1 VQLLSKVLLAKREV
15 CQLLL
20 HRAARCVCVCLC
32 ACVRVCVGVCVCV
45 AGGRAYIR
53 ACVCMCACTH
63 TRACGGVKDYIG
75 QRSSVMM

>member
-20 HRAARCVCVCLC
+20 HRAARCVCVCVCVRMC
-32 ACVRVCVGVCVCV
+32 ACVCGRVCV